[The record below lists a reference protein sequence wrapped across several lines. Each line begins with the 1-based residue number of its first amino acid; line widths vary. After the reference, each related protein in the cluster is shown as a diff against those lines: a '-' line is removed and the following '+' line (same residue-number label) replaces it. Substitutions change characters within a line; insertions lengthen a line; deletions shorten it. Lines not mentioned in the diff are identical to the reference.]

1 MIRPILTEVAIFLA
15 PFLLYAAYLVVTR
28 AGVLDVASWSW
39 RVIAWLTAA
48 ALASVI
54 ISFIVLA
61 EFTGAPPNSNYVPA
75 HMENGKFVPGQNR

>member
-75 HMENGKFVPGQNR
+75 HMENDKFVPGQNR